1 MRSNR
6 PFLGWKYAKF
16 HTHKNIELD
25 HLSHVMDGLGII
37 TKVHMEWREE
47 KLYYNFYAQ
56 KTYLGTKMD
65 GSQIG
70 YCKPDPYT

>member
-1 MRSNR
+1 
-6 PFLGWKYAKF
+6 
-16 HTHKNIELD
+16 
-25 HLSHVMDGLGII
+25 MDGLGII